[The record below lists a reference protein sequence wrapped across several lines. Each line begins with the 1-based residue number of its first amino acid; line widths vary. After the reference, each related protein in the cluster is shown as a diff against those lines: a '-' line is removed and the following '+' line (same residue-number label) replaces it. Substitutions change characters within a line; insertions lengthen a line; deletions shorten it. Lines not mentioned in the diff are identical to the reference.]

1 MQRSLDTAGSNCPY
15 CGEPIELL
23 VDCSIPM
30 QQYIEDCE
38 VCCRPIM
45 ISVTIDQ
52 DGQSSLSLRSEDDP
66 TGA

>member
-1 MQRSLDTAGSNCPY
+1 
-15 CGEPIELL
+15 
-23 VDCSIPM
+23 M
-30 QQYIEDCE
+30 QQYIEDCQ

-52 DGQSSLSLRSEDDP
+52 DGQPSLLLRSEDDP